1 MLAEQFNMEQDTE
14 TKLVG
19 MGMAFLSRLAQQKL
33 GHPPKPT
40 QPGLVHKYTSSDST
54 LDKIAIIEGVE
65 GWCLNL
71 SAPFDMFLRNYPSQ
85 AQDGVQDA
93 GCVT

>member
-54 LDKIAIIEGVE
+54 LDKIAIIEGVIE
-65 GWCLNL
+65 NTNPL
-71 SAPFDMFLRNYPSQ
+71 A
-85 AQDGVQDA
+85 
-93 GCVT
+93 VTSFASKTG

>member
-54 LDKIAIIEGVE
+54 LDKIAIIEGVR
-65 GWCLNL
+65 G
-71 SAPFDMFLRNYPSQ
+71 LRRMLY
-85 AQDGVQDA
+85 A
-93 GCVT
+93 GSHSNGNHAYGYNMA